1 MNSPILFFHRFFA
14 RNANKT
20 VWLVS
25 WQYREIITVTT
36 ISSFWDKLYF
46 FHENYVFEKSPPLP
60 LSKSSRIL
68 GKFAI
73 TFISQNKE
81 ISLLA
86 LNQRFT
92 KIFPSNYFF
101 LISFTGRYT
110 YSIHENCLIFKTHN
124 PPVYLHQ
131 TFFRFLDLGRPILNE
146 PLPQPSPTTAPCV

>member
-1 MNSPILFFHRFFA
+1 MHISWRTNSSGCFSWVSGFPDLFGKVFWSLLNSPILVFHRFFA
-14 RNANKT
+14 RNVNKT

-36 ISSFWDKLYF
+36 ISSFWDKLHF
-46 FHENYVFEKSPPLP
+46 FHKNYVFEKSPPLP

-101 LISFTGRYT
+101 KFL
-110 YSIHENCLIFKTHN
+110 LQDDTH
-124 PPVYLHQ
+124 
-131 TFFRFLDLGRPILNE
+131 
-146 PLPQPSPTTAPCV
+146 TASMKIV